1 MRPLAGRR
9 MRAAASA
16 ILVAAIAVVAVGCG
30 GSSSGN
36 GKGDSKDKGS
46 ESPQQFLDKLNDAV
60 HKGQA
65 DVRVALLHPAVI
77 ERYGEQQCLDFL
89 SQPDATDPTRKD
101 KVKRVDKPKPFDFT
115 TDDGALPIP
124 NAQFVLVE
132 ETYQKKKSRR
142 ELHLARVNG
151 EYRYFIDCGVPLPRP

>member
-1 MRPLAGRR
+1 MRPQARR
-9 MRAAASA
+9 RLRGAASG
-16 ILVAAIAVVAVGCG
+16 LVVAAIAVVAVGCG
-30 GSSSGN
+30 GSSSDKES
-36 GKGDSKDKGS
+36 GKRKP

-101 KVKRVDKPKPFDFT
+101 KVQRVDKPKPFEFT
-115 TDDGALPIP
+115 TDDGVLPIP

-151 EYRYFIDCGVPLPRP
+151 EYRYFIDCGVPLPRT

>member
-1 MRPLAGRR
+1 MGRHSR
-9 MRAAASA
+9 YRLGAT
-16 ILVAAIAVVAVGCG
+16 LAVVVVALAAGGCG
-30 GSSSGN
+30 GSSSAKEN
-36 GKGDSKDKGS
+36 SKEKK
-46 ESPQQFLDKLNDAV
+46 ESPQQFLDKLNAAV
-60 HKGQA
+60 RKGET
-65 DVRVALLHPAVI
+65 DVRVALLHPAVL
-77 ERYGEQQCLDFL
+77 ERYGEQQCRDFL
-89 SQPDATDPTRKD
+89 ATPEAQDTTRKD

-142 ELHLARVNG
+142 ELHLARVDG

>member
-1 MRPLAGRR
+1 MVALAAG
-9 MRAAASA
+9 
-16 ILVAAIAVVAVGCG
+16 GCG
-30 GSSSGN
+30 GSSSAKEN
-36 GKGDSKDKGS
+36 SKEKK
-46 ESPQQFLDKLNDAV
+46 ESPQQFLDKLNAAV
-60 HKGQA
+60 RKGET
-65 DVRVALLHPAVI
+65 DVRVALLHPAVL
-77 ERYGEQQCLDFL
+77 ERYGEQQCRDFL
-89 SQPDATDPTRKD
+89 ATPEAQDTTRKD

-142 ELHLARVNG
+142 ELHLARVDG

>member
-1 MRPLAGRR
+1 MGRHSRYRLGATLAV
-9 MRAAASA
+9 
-16 ILVAAIAVVAVGCG
+16 IVVALAAGGCG
-30 GSSSGN
+30 GSSSAKEN
-36 GKGDSKDKGS
+36 SKEKK
-46 ESPQQFLDKLNDAV
+46 ESPQQFLDKLNAAV
-60 HKGQA
+60 RKGET
-65 DVRVALLHPAVI
+65 DIRVALLHPAVL
-77 ERYGEQQCLDFL
+77 ERYGEQQCRDFL
-89 SQPDATDPTRKD
+89 ATPEAQDTTRKD

-142 ELHLARVNG
+142 ELHLARVAG